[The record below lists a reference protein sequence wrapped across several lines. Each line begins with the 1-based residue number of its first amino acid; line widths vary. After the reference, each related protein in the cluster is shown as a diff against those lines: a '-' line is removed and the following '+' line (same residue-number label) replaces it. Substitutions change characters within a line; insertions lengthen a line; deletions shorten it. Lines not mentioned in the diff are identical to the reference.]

1 MPRFALSDLSAPL
14 RARVEGLSPSKQKRR
29 KVRQGESPLVASLRR
44 RIALE
49 GLPEPTTEHRFHSA
63 RKWRFDLAWPERM
76 IAVEVD
82 GGVWSGGRHTRG
94 AGFVAD
100 CEKVN
105 EATAMG
111 WRVFRFPTPHV
122 SDGSAIAILRRVLA

>member
-1 MPRFALSDLSAPL
+1 MPYTDANGSNEF
-14 RARVEGLSPSKQKRR
+14 
-29 KVRQGESPLVASLRR
+29 
-44 RIALE
+44 
-49 GLPEPTTEHRFHSA
+49 RFHPV
-63 RKWRFDLAWPERM
+63 RKWRFDLAWPDRM

-100 CEKVN
+100 CEKTN

-122 SDGSAIAILRRVLA
+122 SDGTAIAILRRVMA